1 LGSRPPAP
9 CPGHTIRIPRWTP
22 CKPRRF
28 DRGDTG
34 VSRRLAELTRCS
46 LPREIFDPYAVLGLP
61 STATPD
67 EITHAYR
74 RQVKAHHPDTR
85 TTRHTIPPTDEQLRR
100 VLAAYAL
107 LRDPERRARYDR
119 AATRYDR
126 AANRRP
132 TARRAPAETTNT
144 LNTAGALRILGLT
157 VGVRVRRLSE

>member
-1 LGSRPPAP
+1 M
-9 CPGHTIRIPRWTP
+9 
-22 CKPRRF
+22 
-28 DRGDTG
+28 
-34 VSRRLAELTRCS
+34 
-46 LPREIFDPYAVLGLP
+46 PREIFDPYAVLGLP

-119 AATRYDR
+119 AAK
-126 AANRRP
+126 RRP
-132 TARRAPAETTNT
+132 TAHRAPAETTNT